1 MEITDSQSLNEK
13 IADITKSIIGIII
26 LIFGI
31 NTIFE
36 QFADSENDLDN
47 LRTLMKITLAISIA
61 GEYRLLKR
69 ISSLEEE
76 VRKLKV
82 SKMAQENAK

>member
-31 NTIFE
+31 NTILE